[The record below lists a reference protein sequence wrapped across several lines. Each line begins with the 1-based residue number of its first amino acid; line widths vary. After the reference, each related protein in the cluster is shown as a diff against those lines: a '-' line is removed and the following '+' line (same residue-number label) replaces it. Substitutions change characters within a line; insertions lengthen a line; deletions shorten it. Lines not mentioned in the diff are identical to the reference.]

1 MRSDRHHII
10 LYPKGLF
17 IQLSLALLFIIFLI
31 PAYAQ
36 NTKGDQP
43 DKSTRET
50 RFGNKSKKAKKSK
63 SGGDKR
69 VQTKGKTKAS
79 SGARSSGDRERAW
92 RGDITGRK
100 IPSERSQTK
109 QNKNVFP
116 QRGRTVTRSPSQSDD
131 AQTKVSPVPGTRV
144 KPRSTSG
151 QSRNVYPQR
160 GPYVRSSSPPQRD
173 DPGKRI
179 RTGASAQTKIR
190 STSGRASNVYP
201 QKGPYVAKTS
211 PPPRGDS
218 PKKWTGSI
226 ARSNVRTATG
236 TTKNTFPQR
245 GPYVAKT
252 RPPQS
257 GDAPISWRGSTVRK
271 PSVRSASGSVRN
283 VYPQRGPYVAKTQPP
298 SRGDVPMKWT
308 GSTVSKPRIQSA
320 TGKTRNVFPQ
330 QGMYARNT
338 SPQPRQAE
346 NPPGTK
352 RKRKAPLTAS
362 KPYIRSTSIN
372 PYAGFWNQKKK
383 GERAYVGDISGKK
396 LRARNYES
404 PRQEI
409 VESTG
414 APYLKRKRLGDIA
427 YSGKAAGGHVSATR
441 SPKAWQGDISGR
453 KIRGRNYSSK
463 GKVEAGQ
470 PLVGIPPVQGADAG
484 KYQGNIKAGKKVPGK
499 EVGGY
504 PGKHRMFDLHPSMR
518 NQGEEFTG
526 NKKARK
532 PLVGGGSVSGQLWN
546 NNEKPIIGRA
556 PKGNASA
563 MGAYQGN
570 SKASKKEPG
579 KEVGGFPGKYRMF
592 DLHPSMRNQGELFA
606 GHIKARKPQVG
617 GGSVSGK
624 LWNNNEKP
632 IIGRAPKGNALA
644 MAAYQGNIKASRK
657 EPSKEVGGFPGKYR
671 MFDLHSSMRNQ
682 GEEFTGHIRVKKLH
696 NDYIRNEYA
705 AKDALLKA
713 RPSKG
718 TFSVNAVHVSVKQK
732 PYSKKP
738 NAADGSMKGIAPGR
752 TPERASAYAGG
763 ATLNGKYIQNKSSVE
778 KALKVREPGKT
789 FGEVTEYSRGA
800 RLNWKYIHNK
810 SSDEDALKVRE
821 PGKAFASV
829 TDYQGNIKMK
839 KFDLFARKDLHPDAQ
854 FVKNNQNNVKGEKS
868 LGTNV
873 KLFWAKMF
881 KKSDTQ
887 PEHLKEKIQKPRYD
901 KGEIGLWYE

>member
-1 MRSDRHHII
+1 LRSDRHHII
-10 LYPKGLF
+10 LCPKGLF
-17 IQLSLALLFIIFLI
+17 IRLSLALLFIIFLI

-50 RFGNKSKKAKKSK
+50 RFGSKTKKAKKSK

-69 VQTKGKTKAS
+69 VQTKGKTMAS
-79 SGARSSGDRERAW
+79 SGARSSGDKERAW

-116 QRGRTVTRSPSQSDD
+116 QRGRTVTKSPSQRDD
-131 AQTKVSPVPGTRV
+131 AQSKVSTVPGTRV

-173 DPGKRI
+173 DPEKRI

-218 PKKWTGSI
+218 PKKWTGST

-245 GPYVAKT
+245 GPYVATT

-271 PSVRSASGSVRN
+271 PSIRSVSGSVRN
-283 VYPQRGPYVAKTQPP
+283 VYPQRGPYVAKTRPP

-308 GSTVSKPRIQSA
+308 GSTVSKPRIRTA

-330 QGMYARNT
+330 QGMYART
-338 SPQPRQAE
+338 SSPQPRQAE

-362 KPYIRSTSIN
+362 KPYMRSTSIN
-372 PYAGFWNQKKK
+372 PYAGFWNQKQK

-396 LRARNYES
+396 IRARNYES

-414 APYLKRKRLGDIA
+414 APYLKSKRIGDIA

-441 SPKAWQGDISGR
+441 GPKAWQGDISGR
-453 KIRGRNYSSK
+453 RIRGRNYSSK
-463 GKVEAGQ
+463 GKVEVGQ
-470 PLVGIPPVQGADAG
+470 PLVGIPPGQGAAVG
-484 KYQGNIKAGKKVPGK
+484 KYQGNIKAGKREPGK
-499 EVGGY
+499 EVGGF
-504 PGKHRMFDLHPSMR
+504 PGKHKMFDFHPSMR

-526 NKKARK
+526 HSKAGKRTPGKEVGGSPGKYRMFDLHPTMRNQGEEFTGHIKARK
-532 PLVGGGSVSGQLWN
+532 PQVGGGSVSGQLWN
-546 NNEKPIIGRA
+546 NNEKPIMGRA

-563 MGAYQGN
+563 MG
-570 SKASKKEPG
+570 
-579 KEVGGFPGKYRMF
+579 
-592 DLHPSMRNQGELFA
+592 
-606 GHIKARKPQVG
+606 
-617 GGSVSGK
+617 
-624 LWNNNEKP
+624 
-632 IIGRAPKGNALA
+632 
-644 MAAYQGNIKASRK
+644 AYQGNIKASRK

-671 MFDLHSSMRNQ
+671 MFDLHPAMRNQ
-682 GEEFTGHIRVKKLH
+682 GEEFTGHIRIKKLH
-696 NDYIRNEYA
+696 NDYIRNDYA
-705 AKDALLKA
+705 AKDALLKP

-732 PYSKKP
+732 AYAKKP

-763 ATLNGKYIQNKSSVE
+763 ATLNWKYIQNKSTDE

-800 RLNWKYIHNK
+800 RLNWKYLHNK

-821 PGKAFASV
+821 PGKAYASV

-839 KFDLFARKDLHPDAQ
+839 KFDLFGRKDLHPDAQ